1 LIKFVIKSYR
11 VHFNGNF
18 LVSPIFL
25 LLVSKEKVRNKLH
38 MLFMDWIFVLM
49 LDSSMEENVIKYT
62 KYKFAT
68 AVERFVTVLYRCA
81 DIRSS

>member
-1 LIKFVIKSYR
+1 
-11 VHFNGNF
+11 
-18 LVSPIFL
+18 
-25 LLVSKEKVRNKLH
+25 